1 MNTPKE
7 NSHTDQTKNR
17 KYAFVQREGDDFTC
31 IKLLQGKYKGIIY
44 KYGKVG
50 FAKEEKPDGTLP
62 MKFDY
67 EIICHQIHAVLC
79 ERTAMHFHHL
89 QQLAHDS
96 NCKSVRKKY
105 GKTALNLLQTSFHE

>member
-1 MNTPKE
+1 MPKE
-7 NSHTDQTKNR
+7 NSPTDQTKNK

-50 FAKEEKPDGTLP
+50 FAKEERPDGTLP

-67 EIICHQIHAVLC
+67 DIIFNPHETNIDKQDFIDYIGDILIEQLEKQVNNG
-79 ERTAMHFHHL
+79 TAII
-89 QQLAHDS
+89 
-96 NCKSVRKKY
+96 
-105 GKTALNLLQTSFHE
+105 E

>member
-1 MNTPKE
+1 MPKE
-7 NSHTDQTKNR
+7 NLPTDQTKNN

-50 FAKEEKPDGTLP
+50 FAKEERPDGTLP

-67 EIICHQIHAVLC
+67 DIIFNPHETNIDKQDFIDYIGDILIEQLEKQVKQG
-79 ERTAMHFHHL
+79 TAI
-89 QQLAHDS
+89 
-96 NCKSVRKKY
+96 Y
-105 GKTALNLLQTSFHE
+105 E

>member
-50 FAKEEKPDGTLP
+50 FAKEERPDGTLP

-67 EIICHQIHAVLC
+67 DIIFNPHEESSIDKQEFIDYIGDILIEQLEKQVNNG
-79 ERTAMHFHHL
+79 TAII
-89 QQLAHDS
+89 D
-96 NCKSVRKKY
+96 K
-105 GKTALNLLQTSFHE
+105 

>member
-1 MNTPKE
+1 MPKE
-7 NSHTDQTKNR
+7 NSPTDQTKNR

-31 IKLLQGKYKGIIY
+31 IKLLEGKYKGIIY

-67 EIICHQIHAVLC
+67 DIIFNPHEDSSIDKQEIIDYIGDILIEQLEKQVNNG
-79 ERTAMHFHHL
+79 TAII
-89 QQLAHDS
+89 D
-96 NCKSVRKKY
+96 K
-105 GKTALNLLQTSFHE
+105 

>member
-1 MNTPKE
+1 MEKK
-7 NSHTDQTKNR
+7 SSR

-50 FAKEEKPDGTLP
+50 FAKEEDDKGNLP

-67 EIICHQIHAVLC
+67 DIIFNPHEETSIDKQEFIDYIGDILIEQLEKQVNNG
-79 ERTAMHFHHL
+79 TAII
-89 QQLAHDS
+89 D
-96 NCKSVRKKY
+96 K
-105 GKTALNLLQTSFHE
+105 